1 MTKLLLILTMCL
13 STALAGP
20 ATAATDKDVRETID
34 EATTTLAAA
43 GALGFAW
50 INTENLINQAEKAL
64 ADNRVDD
71 AATLARQA
79 LTQAQNSIVQSEYAD
94 AHWQE
99 MKPD

>member
-1 MTKLLLILTMCL
+1 MKLLLILSIYL
-13 STALAGP
+13 SSALAGTAIA
-20 ATAATDKDVRETID
+20 ATANDVRETIR
-34 EATTTLAAA
+34 EANTTFAAA
-43 GALGFAW
+43 EAAGFAW
-50 INTENLINQAEKAL
+50 TMTEDLIAQAEKAL

-94 AHWQE
+94 AHWRE